1 MDFRKTIIGTKAVP
15 ETTYKHIEIKEEI
28 IEIDYDQGN
37 IQQTS
42 FPVQA
47 RLSAKIFNFELS
59 TVVDGQLLTSTVW

>member
-1 MDFRKTIIGTKAVP
+1 MVWKFKIPIFLSQLIGTKAVP

-28 IEIDYDQGN
+28 IEIDYNQTN

-47 RLSAKIFNFELS
+47 RLSADFLVLNYC
-59 TVVDGQLLTSTVW
+59 VVDV